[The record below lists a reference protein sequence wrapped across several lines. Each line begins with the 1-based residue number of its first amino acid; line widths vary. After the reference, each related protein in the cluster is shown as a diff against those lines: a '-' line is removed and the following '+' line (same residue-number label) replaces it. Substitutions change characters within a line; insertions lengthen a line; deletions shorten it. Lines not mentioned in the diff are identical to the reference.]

1 MAAAKTNW
9 AKSAKQSEEETRRG
23 TRASAVTGESTAM
36 PTSGNTGGEPTWG
49 STGDRP
55 EPGTSRGRGSRTRRS

>member
-1 MAAAKTNW
+1 MDAAKKSR
-9 AKSAKQSEEETRRG
+9 AKSAKQSEEETHRG
-23 TRASAVTGESTAM
+23 TRASAVTGEFTAM
-36 PTSGNTGGEPTWG
+36 PTSGNTGGEPTWE